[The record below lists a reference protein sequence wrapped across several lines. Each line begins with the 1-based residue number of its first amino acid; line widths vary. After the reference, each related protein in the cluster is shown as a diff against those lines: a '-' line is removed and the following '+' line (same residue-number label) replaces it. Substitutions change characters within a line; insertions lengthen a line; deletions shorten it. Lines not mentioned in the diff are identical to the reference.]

1 MTSLMTNNGSY
12 WAWHGMAK
20 CLTHTDF
27 PTQLLVNKTVA
38 ITAFADAGTVLSG
51 MCVCV
56 WQSGALCLTFQ
67 ADLDRDLCLQL
78 SAVFK
83 NATKMTYSP
92 TFQSWHAP
100 HLLMAY
106 LVMPNHSHC
115 SFYQF
120 TQWCLMRRVVY
131 SSSPLWNLNSL

>member
-1 MTSLMTNNGSY
+1 MGLTG
-12 WAWHGMAK
+12 HGMAK
-20 CLTHTDF
+20 CLTHK
-27 PTQLLVNKTVA
+27 PPHPVACQYINKTVA

-83 NATKMTYSP
+83 NATKMTHSS
-92 TFQSWHAP
+92 TFQSWHEP
-100 HLLMAY
+100 RLLMAY

-115 SFYQF
+115 SFF
-120 TQWCLMRRVVY
+120 I
-131 SSSPLWNLNSL
+131 NSHSGV